1 MDKKLI
7 IYVLVALIATA
18 LLFGLAANGDW
29 LKPKK
34 EEIHWHFDLKLYL
47 DGQAVDLSKD
57 EYQATEEHR
66 LSERVHMHDGSGKV
80 VHIHTAGVT
89 LDEFLDSMHIDL
101 PVTGDTRVVVNG
113 YVEARGLAYQPQDLD
128 RILISHGDESDEQ
141 ALERFGSVSD
151 LACIYSEKCP
161 ERGKPPTETCVGQC
175 VI

>member
-1 MDKKLI
+1 MNKKLI
-7 IYVLVALIATA
+7 IYVLIALIVTA
-18 LLFGLAANGDW
+18 LLFGFAST
-29 LKPKK
+29 KPEKK
-34 EEIHWHFDLKLYL
+34 DEVHRHFDFKLYL
-47 DGQAVDLSKD
+47 DGQAVDLSRD

-89 LDEFLDSMHIDL
+89 LGEFLDSLHSEL

-128 RILISHGDESDEQ
+128 RILISHGDESNEQ